1 MYNTSYYTVRNVPN
15 ITCSVTFLFERRIE
29 LSSSLL
35 HESTGTKTRFV
46 FQVLNPC
53 SLTFKYLMP
62 ASIDGGQDIDIELE
76 KMLFEFSP
84 GLLTTA
90 TNVVTA
96 FTSLQKVCA
105 FVCVCVFFSNF

>member
-1 MYNTSYYTVRNVPN
+1 MIINEIV
-15 ITCSVTFLFERRIE
+15 I
-29 LSSSLL
+29 SSSLL
-35 HESTGTKTRFV
+35 HESTRTKTRFV

-62 ASIDGGQDIDIELE
+62 ASIDGGQDIDIKLE

-84 GLLTTA
+84 GLLTTV

-105 FVCVCVFFSNF
+105 FVSVCVFLLISDIRVVRISWVEVFDY

>member
-1 MYNTSYYTVRNVPN
+1 
-15 ITCSVTFLFERRIE
+15 
-29 LSSSLL
+29 
-35 HESTGTKTRFV
+35 
-46 FQVLNPC
+46 
-53 SLTFKYLMP
+53 MP

-105 FVCVCVFFSNF
+105 FVCVCVFFSNFWYKSSQNLVGWSRRLLKETHPVRTPKGLRCRYHKQGDFTEQNF

>member
-1 MYNTSYYTVRNVPN
+1 MLSY
-15 ITCSVTFLFERRIE
+15 FLFERRIE

-35 HESTGTKTRFV
+35 HESTRTKTRFV